1 MMLVPLRMVG
11 RQVGGVVLVLL
22 CRLPLKKRARQVATC
37 VGFLLHGGK
46 VISPLCKSI
55 PQPPR
60 GAHVM
65 TSAIVN
71 HTVCRLFLRLSKNP
85 VHRFLQFYEG
95 AIPVVLEYART
106 MLVDLPR
113 LRRRSERKIRDA
125 ELEEDEM
132 RRKLDLQVRR
142 EVTKLWDER
151 HESGASQV
159 CDLLTD
165 LGGFYLK
172 VGQVFGTKQDLLPS
186 QYTKRLKILFDSCKP
201 SPSAYIR
208 ETLSSEFGGR
218 AGELFSSFEGEPM
231 ASATIAQVHEATISS
246 DKYEALLSSEDKQ
259 AFGGARKRQVEGG
272 EGSDQAIKMA
282 VKIQHKGVDQLMEND
297 IGNLIKFSEGMERL
311 NLKLNFDHLS
321 VMREYRELVPQEF
334 DFAREVRNLRRIA
347 KCFKQSRISEHVVT
361 PVALSQLCTDKVI
374 TMTFLQGPTFS
385 QIMKQHEKVHQ
396 ESNQSSSKAAAK
408 IDTKGFDPK
417 QLLTRLLEA
426 YGQQIFLEHLFHT
439 DPHPGNLVW
448 VRPASNGE
456 EPRLGLIDFG
466 ECKELQKETVILLAQ
481 ITIALARGTR
491 QMIADCLDQTGVV
504 VEGVANDF
512 KATVAKIIFDS
523 RMDIPEAHLSPFDEN
538 APEEM
543 KLVNVSKVPEE
554 VFMIIRVV
562 TLVRGMLAAFAC
574 DVSAAAVWEPF
585 ARKALEK
592 YNVPSPVPEGST
604 IGADT
609 DNPFHTQ
616 GKQCLL
622 KRRVS
627 NVFRDMKLV
636 SQWMQL
642 HGLPYD
648 RQSLTPMA
656 VNRVTSIK
664 SLAQAALKEDPILES
679 ALARF
684 CEEDKVKAKQLAMEQ
699 ERDSIWR
706 EQALKKEKEL
716 ELKHQQLVATTPNKK
731 EKKKKLKHLK
741 LEMIRWLGF

>member
-1 MMLVPLRMVG
+1 MVG

-37 VGFLLHGGK
+37 VGFLLHGGR
-46 VISPLCKSI
+46 VISPLCKSV
-55 PQPPR
+55 PQPPK
-60 GAHVM
+60 GAHVV
-65 TSAIVN
+65 TSAIVH
-71 HTVCRLFLRLSKNP
+71 HTICRVFLRLSKNP

-125 ELEEDEM
+125 GLEEDET
-132 RRKLDLQVRR
+132 RRKL
-142 EVTKLWDER
+142 ETKLWDER
-151 HESGASQV
+151 HESAARQV

-172 VGQVFGTKQDLLPS
+172 VGQVFGTKQDLLPA
-186 QYTKRLKILFDSCKP
+186 QYTRRLKILFDSCKP
-201 SPSAYIR
+201 SPGAYIR

-218 AGELFSSFEGEPM
+218 SVVGELFSTFEGEPM
-231 ASATIAQVHEATISS
+231 ASATIAQVHEATIRS
-246 DKYEALLSSEDKQ
+246 DKYEALLSSEDRQ
-259 AFGGARKRQVEGG
+259 AFAGARKRQAEGEGEG

-282 VKIQHKGVDQLMEND
+282 VKIRHKGVDQLMEND

-311 NLKLNFDHLS
+311 NLTLNFDHLS

-347 KCFKQSRISEHVVT
+347 RCFKASRISEHVVT

-374 TMTFLQGPTFS
+374 TMTFLEGPTFS
-385 QIMKQHEKVHQ
+385 QIMKQQEKVHH
-396 ESNQSSSKAAAK
+396 EVDQSSSKAAAK

-448 VRPASNGE
+448 LRPASSGE

-466 ECKELQKETVILLAQ
+466 ECKELRKETVILLAQ

-543 KLVNVSKVPEE
+543 KLVNVSKVPED
-554 VFMIIRVV
+554 VFMVIRVV

-585 ARKALEK
+585 ARKALKK
-592 YNVPSPVPEGST
+592 YNVNCPVPEGST
-604 IGADT
+604 IGAET

-616 GKQCLL
+616 GKQHLL

-684 CEEDKVKAKQLAMEQ
+684 CEADKTKAKQLAMHQ
-699 ERDSIWR
+699 ERDNIWR

-716 ELKHQQLVATTPNKK
+716 DLEHQQLVVATTQKK
-731 EKKKKLKHLK
+731 KKKKKLKHLK